1 MAILS
6 ARPFAVA
13 GFGFG
18 VDVGAGVRTDCFLA
32 AVRFAIDA
40 VLRALVARRMKHIRR
55 ESFLQALPDARRDNR
70 WLWLDY
76 VHAAFHMHVAEFLLK
91 TNARGV
97 CDENR

>member
-13 GFGFG
+13 GFDFG
-18 VDVGAGVRTDCFLA
+18 VCVAVRAGVGVGTDRFLA
-32 AVRFAIDA
+32 AVRFAIEG

-70 WLWLDY
+70 WLWLDF
-76 VHAAFHMHVAEFLLK
+76 VHAAFHID
-91 TNARGV
+91 RG
-97 CDENR
+97 